1 MTDTELQQILYA
13 LKVVFGVQEAR
24 RIFIKLAHI
33 LFD

>member
-1 MTDTELQQILYA
+1 MTETELQKILFA
-13 LKVVFGVQEAR
+13 LKLVFGEQEAR

>member
-1 MTDTELQQILYA
+1 MTNNELQKIFFA
-13 LKVVFGVQEAR
+13 LKITFGKKEAR

>member
-1 MTDTELQQILYA
+1 MPKTDLQKILFA
-13 LKVVFGVQEAR
+13 LKVVFGEQEAR

>member
-1 MTDTELQQILYA
+1 MSEKEVQQIFFA
-13 LKVVFGVQEAR
+13 LKIVFGNKEAK